1 VAEPDARTVAES
13 HASTVAEPDARTV
26 AEPDAQTVAESHAST
41 VAESHASTVAEPDA
55 RTVAEPDASTVAEP
69 HASTVAEPDASTVAE
84 PHASTVAE
92 PDASTV
98 AEPDARTVAEP
109 DARTVA
115 EPVWLIVSHT
125 PRGELIVM
133 MSTCSASAACSSAC
147 VVTVRVLMWDNPFR
161 CREAGS
167 LVARWPGFAFSVGVS
182 RPAGGCRPG
191 EGGPGRA
198 TPAGR
203 EGYGVVMVTGA
214 PQTVPVH
221 RGHKSDSSRVSGCSS
236 VMVRAASAGTRA

>member
-1 VAEPDARTVAES
+1 VAEPD
-13 HASTVAEPDARTV
+13 
-26 AEPDAQTVAESHAST
+26 
-41 VAESHASTVAEPDA
+41 
-55 RTVAEPDASTVAEP
+55 
-69 HASTVAEPDASTVAE
+69 
-84 PHASTVAE
+84 ASTVAE

-109 DARTVA
+109 HASTVAEPHAATVAEPDASTVAEPHASTVAEPHARTVAESHARTVAEPHARTVAEPDARTVA
-115 EPVWLIVSHT
+115 EPESLMVSHT
-125 PRGELIVM
+125 PRGESM
-133 MSTCSASAACSSAC
+133 MMVLTRLASAASSSAC

-167 LVARWPGFAFSVGVS
+167 LVARGPGFAFSVGVS